1 MSVRPFPRP
10 NRVRGSS
17 LSQAPP
23 TPGKQADLG
32 LWGEGEG
39 LRCPLGWKQ
48 WSLGQGMGENWR
60 MPGRDKGL
68 EGLDEHIQTAVV

>member
-1 MSVRPFPRP
+1 MSAPSPVLTTEFEAL
-10 NRVRGSS
+10 
-17 LSQAPP
+17 LSVKEAP
-23 TPGKQADLG
+23 PGKQADLG

-39 LRCPLGWKQ
+39 LRCPLDWKQ